1 MKIIPDVIGAQDL
14 LYVHPDDNARVA
26 ARAMVDR
33 KISSILVVDGE
44 GCLVG
49 IVTERD
55 LTRCFAVEGVNPDET
70 TAGDVMTPSP
80 DTLSPNDSARGALE
94 LMELRGYRHLPV
106 VDDDNRP
113 VGIVSMRDLYATLV
127 EHTQHV
133 LERTQTFVFGDR
145 HNPDG

>member
-1 MKIIPDVIGAQDL
+1 MKIIPDVIRAQNL
-14 LYVHPDDNARVA
+14 LCVYPDDNARVSA
-26 ARAMVDR
+26 CAMVDR
-33 KISSILVVDGE
+33 KISSILVIDPE
-44 GCLVG
+44 GQLVG

-55 LTRCFAVEGVNPDET
+55 LTRCFAVQGVDPEKT
-70 TAGDVMTPSP
+70 TVRDVMTPSP

-106 VDDDNRP
+106 VDDDLKP

-133 LERTQTFVFGDR
+133 LERTQTYVFGDR
-145 HNPDG
+145 HNPDV

>member
-1 MKIIPDVIGAQDL
+1 MKIIPDVIRAQHL
-14 LYVHPDDNARVA
+14 LCVHPNDNARVA
-26 ARAMVDR
+26 ACAMVDR
-33 KISSILVVDGE
+33 KISSILVVDTE
-44 GCLVG
+44 GQLVG

-55 LTRCFAVEGVNPDET
+55 LTRCFAVQGVDPDTT
-70 TAGDVMTPSP
+70 TASDVMTPSP

-106 VDDDNRP
+106 VDDKHKP

-145 HNPDG
+145 HNPDV

>member
-1 MKIIPDVIGAQDL
+1 MKIIPDVISAQDL

-26 ARAMVDR
+26 ARVMIDR
-33 KISSILVVDGE
+33 KVSSILIVDTE
-44 GCLVG
+44 GQLVG

-55 LTRCFAVEGVNPDET
+55 FTRCFAVQGVNPDKT
-70 TAGDVMTPSP
+70 TASDVMTLSP
-80 DTLSPNDSARGALE
+80 DTLSPNDSARDALE

-106 VDDDNRP
+106 VDEKNRP

-145 HNPDG
+145 HNPEV

>member
-1 MKIIPDVIGAQDL
+1 MKIIPDVIGAQNL
-14 LYVHPDDNARVA
+14 LYVNPNDNARVA

-33 KISSILVVDGE
+33 KISSILVVDIE
-44 GCLVG
+44 GHLVG

-55 LTRCFAVEGVNPDET
+55 LTRCFAVQGVDPDKT

-106 VDDDNRP
+106 VDENNRP
-113 VGIVSMRDLYATLV
+113 VGIVSMRNLYATLV

-145 HNPDG
+145 HNPEV